1 MQMVAFAAAGNQS
14 PPPPPGPKYV
24 QGNYAVPQTAQTTVP
39 VTFTGAQTA
48 GNLNVVIVGWGS
60 TTAQI
65 SSVTDKTGNVYQR
78 AVGPTVLTNTSQSI
92 YYAKNIAAATP
103 GANVVTVTFTSAAR
117 YPDIRILE
125 YSGID
130 PVNPLDGAVGATGSG
145 SPSNSGNLT
154 TTSTTGDLL
163 VGANTVTDVTTGPG
177 ANFTQRL
184 LTNPDGDIAE
194 DRVVTAA
201 GSYSASA
208 PLGGG
213 GWVMQM
219 VALRAGGG

>member
-1 MQMVAFAAAGNQS
+1 V
-14 PPPPPGPKYV
+14 
-24 QGNYAVPQTAQTTVP
+24 
-39 VTFTGAQTA
+39 
-48 GNLNVVIVGWGS
+48 LNNS
-60 TTAQI
+60 
-65 SSVTDKTGNVYQR
+65 
-78 AVGPTVLTNTSQSI
+78 SQSI
-92 YYAKNIAAATP
+92 YYAKNIAAATA
-103 GANVVTVTFTSAAR
+103 GANVVTVTFTSSAR

-130 PVNPLDGAVGATGSG
+130 PVNPLDGATGATGSG
-145 SPSNSGNLT
+145 SPSSCGPLT

-163 VGANTVTDVTTGPG
+163 VGANTVSDVTTGPG

-213 GWVMQM
+213 GWVMQI
-219 VALRAGGG
+219 VAFRAGGG